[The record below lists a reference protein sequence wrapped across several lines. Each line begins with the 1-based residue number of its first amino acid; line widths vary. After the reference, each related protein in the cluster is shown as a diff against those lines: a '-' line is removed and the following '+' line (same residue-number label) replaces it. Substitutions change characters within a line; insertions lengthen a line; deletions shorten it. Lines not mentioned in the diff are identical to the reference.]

1 LAREAA
7 GLSLRALEDAIRG
20 LVSAQAIGK
29 YENNLM
35 MPGSSVLLALAGAL
49 RVSPEYL
56 LSTRQIS
63 LSGVDFRKEP
73 SAGVKAE
80 KAVAALVIDQL
91 ERYLMIES
99 LLPHARRDWIAADHG
114 DFPVNGFDDAEKAA
128 EQLRELWRLGI
139 DPIASMVDLLE
150 EKGIKVIA
158 LDLPQDVSGSKAFAR
173 TDLSGDVAV
182 IVVNKNHNGERQRFT
197 LAHELAHLVLRPS
210 EALTNDDTL
219 LEKVSDRFA
228 GAFLIPAVSL
238 YERLG
243 QARTSISL
251 GEIYE
256 QKSFY
261 GVSCSSVVVRCKQL
275 GILGQ
280 TASGKLWGVL
290 KKHGLV
296 GKDAK
301 EPRPLAPEVPKRMER
316 LCLHAI
322 SEGAA
327 SVSKAAEILGVSVR
341 KLDDLLMPE

>member
-35 MPGSSVLLALAGAL
+35 MPGSGVLLALARAL

-56 LSTRQIS
+56 LSSRQIS

-80 KAVAALVIDQL
+80 KAVAAMVIDQL
-91 ERYLMIES
+91 ERYLTIES
-99 LLPHARRDWIAADHG
+99 LLPHARRDWVAVDHG
-114 DFPVNGFDDAEKAA
+114 DFPVEVLDDAEKAA
-128 EQLRELWRLGI
+128 DQLRELWKLGV
-139 DPIASMVDLLE
+139 DPVASMVDLLE
-150 EKGIKVIA
+150 EKGIKVVA
-158 LDLPQDVSGSKAFAR
+158 LDLPLEVSGSKALAR
-173 TDLSGDVAV
+173 ADQAGDVAV

-197 LAHELAHLVLRPS
+197 LAHELAHLILRPS
-210 EALTNDDTL
+210 GALIDDEAS
-219 LEKVSDRFA
+219 LEKASDRFA
-228 GAFLIPAVSL
+228 GAFLVPAVSL
-238 YERLG
+238 IERLG
-243 QARTSISL
+243 AARTSISL

-280 TASGKLWGVL
+280 AAWGKLWGVL
-290 KKHGLV
+290 KKNGLV

-301 EPRPLAPEVPKRMER
+301 EPRPLAPEVPRRMER

-322 SEGAA
+322 SEGAV
-327 SVSKAAEILGVSVR
+327 SESKAAEILGISVR
-341 KLDDLLMPE
+341 KLDDLLVPE